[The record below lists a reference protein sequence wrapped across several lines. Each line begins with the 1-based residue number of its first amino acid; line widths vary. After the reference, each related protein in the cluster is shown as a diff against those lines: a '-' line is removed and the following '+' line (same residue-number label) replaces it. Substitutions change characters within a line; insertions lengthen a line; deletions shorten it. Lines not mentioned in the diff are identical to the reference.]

1 MPRWAA
7 FTLCHSHQQQELPW
21 GGGEEAALPK
31 GSSSFRNLGEST
43 CGRGAGPLQPE
54 WSHEGRGPAPQSPG
68 LARLCSVTWRQH
80 PNTLPFFHAPDEH
93 QATLSHLWPPQGPGQ
108 QPSSAR
114 GAQRHLQAHT
124 HTPSLGIHRWL
135 PPRPSHQARDGQQ
148 ATSGIQG
155 QGAAAHRTHGH
166 TSTPHQS
173 SVPGEP
179 AHTPHFTPRVD
190 AAQQRP
196 PRHTPSQGQGQHPSL
211 PRACFPPAWPAP
223 SAVT

>member
-114 GAQRHLQAHT
+114 GVQRHLQAHT
-124 HTPSLGIHRWL
+124 HTHPLLAFTGGCPRAPATRPEMGNRQRQGYRARELQPTGRMVTPLHHTKARSLESQ
-135 PPRPSHQARDGQQ
+135 P
-148 ATSGIQG
+148 
-155 QGAAAHRTHGH
+155 
-166 TSTPHQS
+166 TPHTLLPAWTLPS
-173 SVPGEP
+173 RGHHATHHPRDKDNIPLSPEP
-179 AHTPHFTPRVD
+179 ASRQPGP
-190 AAQQRP
+190 
-196 PRHTPSQGQGQHPSL
+196 L
-211 PRACFPPAWPAP
+211 PAR
-223 SAVT
+223 